1 MWFYDCIPFIYKAN
15 IMIINKLFFSMLK
28 KNAQINILVLS
39 ILIFFNISLN
49 SQTLFNKEIW
59 PMKFIS
65 VSGPILTKGD
75 TIICLG
81 HGTDYWAY
89 SYYVAYIAKYDIQGD
104 FINRNIDSLGD
115 SSYGNITDA
124 YWDKNKIITY
134 INNITFEF
142 NGGYFLIIDSNT
154 GEYLKKIK
162 IYFKN
167 DPDRAVAAEGLCK
180 IDSIHYAALSSSPY
194 DGYYSNVN
202 IIVSIVNIKT
212 GKVKNIEIKK
222 DSTYDIPE
230 FIKRTGK
237 KLLIGSHK
245 PAVHWSSGLQEY
257 TQSHSGNIY
266 EVDTAGTWEEVYVA
280 DFASGGINKLF
291 INKDKEYI
299 CTSFRIK
306 YHNYENERKFRWHFN
321 VFKLDSNYNKI
332 WEKPWGMDY
341 DFNEEFGQAG
351 ILEAEDKDGYI
362 LCGYQ
367 PNFPYTKQGYGV
379 WNLSQETVDS
389 MKEAGT
395 IPMTIGVL
403 QKINEDGDSIWL
415 RTYSYVNDTSL
426 NFVEHR
432 LKSIIHSPDG
442 GYIMYGHI
450 LHTPRPGIDTAN
462 QYPGWLLKVDKYGCL
477 VPGCQDTTDTT
488 SAVDILPDTGIML
501 YPNPVSDRLYIYQS
515 KSGDTHYTITDI
527 SGHTIQKWSGNLPN
541 HTYILDVSRY
551 RPGVYILIV
560 EREGVRRAEKFV
572 VER

>member
-1 MWFYDCIPFIYKAN
+1 MKN
-15 IMIINKLFFSMLK
+15 NKQNFDK
-28 KNAQINILVLS
+28 KYL
-39 ILIFFNISLN
+39 ILIFLFVLDITY
-49 SQTLFNKEIW
+49 SQTTFNKEIW
-59 PMKFIS
+59 PLKFITA
-65 VSGPILTKGD
+65 SGPILTKGD
-75 TIICLG
+75 TIICIG
-81 HGTDYWAY
+81 YGTDYY
-89 SYYVAYIAKYDIQGD
+89 SFHYLDAFFSKYGMQGNFIERNVDTLGNYD
-104 FINRNIDSLGD
+104 FQE
-115 SSYGNITDA
+115 TEDA
-124 YWDKNKIITY
+124 FWYK
-134 INNITFEF
+134 NNIVTVV
-142 NGGYFLIIDSNT
+142 GDGYYPDFLVYNSNT
-154 GEYLKKIK
+154 GDIIKKKI
-162 IYFKN
+162 IVIDN
-167 DPDRAVAAEGLCK
+167 DSTRTGHPFGLEQ
-180 IDSIHYAALSSSPY
+180 IDSVTFAGLFVYTSVKH
-194 DGYYSNVN
+194 NNKFN
-202 IIVSIVNIKT
+202 IVASIYNIKT

-222 DSTYDIPE
+222 DSTNDSPE
-230 FIKRTGK
+230 FIKWTGK
-237 KLLIGSHK
+237 KLLVS
-245 PAVHWSSGLQEY
+245 ALSDVTYWDTELQKYISDY
-257 TQSHSGNIY
+257 TVSMY
-266 EVDTAGTWEEVYVA
+266 EIDTSGTWKEAYSTKDTTEA
-280 DFASGGINKLF
+280 NIKKLF
-291 INKDKEYI
+291 INKEKEYI

-306 YHNYENERKFRWHFN
+306 YHTYENERKFRWHFN
-321 VFKLDSNYNKI
+321 VFKLDSNYNRI

-341 DFNEEFGQAG
+341 DFNEKFGQAG

-395 IPMTIGVL
+395 LPMTIGVL

-426 NFVEHR
+426 NFVDHR

-488 SAVDILPDTGIML
+488 SAVDILEDTGIML

-551 RPGVYILIV
+551 KPGVYILTV
-560 EREGVRRAEKFV
+560 DREGERRAEKFV

>member
-1 MWFYDCIPFIYKAN
+1 MN
-15 IMIINKLFFSMLK
+15 NKSHLLQIEK
-28 KNAQINILVLS
+28 KHFLYITLILYF
-39 ILIFFNISLN
+39 IFFHKITH
-49 SQTLFNKEIW
+49 SQTTFNEEIW

-104 FINRNIDSLGD
+104 FINRNVDSLGNP
-115 SSYGNITDA
+115 SYQNITDA

-134 INNITFEF
+134 VNNITFEF

-154 GEYLKKIK
+154 GEYVKKIK

-230 FIKRTGK
+230 FIKWTGK
-237 KLLIGSHK
+237 KLLVS
-245 PAVHWSSGLQEY
+245 ALSDVTYWDTELQKYISDY
-257 TQSHSGNIY
+257 TVSMFEI
-266 EVDTAGTWEEVYVA
+266 DTSGTWKEAYSTKDTTEA
-280 DFASGGINKLF
+280 NIKKLL

-306 YHNYENERKFRWHFN
+306 YHTYENERKFRWHFN
-321 VFKLDSNYNKI
+321 VFKLDSNYNRI

-341 DFNEEFGQAG
+341 DFNYYFGQAG

-426 NFVEHR
+426 NFVDHR

-477 VPGCQDTTDTT
+477 IPGCQDTTDTT
-488 SAVDILPDTGIML
+488 SAVDIITDIDIML
-501 YPNPVSDRLYIYQS
+501 YPNPASDKLYIYQS
-515 KSGDTHYTITDI
+515 NSGDTHYTITDI
-527 SGHTIQKWSGNLPN
+527 SGRTIQKWSGNLPN
-541 HTYILDVSRY
+541 HTYILDVGRY
-551 RPGVYILIV
+551 KPGVYILAV
-560 EREGVRRAEKFV
+560 DREGERRAEKFV